1 MIPKNTKKKNNNHLA
16 EGETTG
22 HYHEAVGTEVEVGE
36 EGKNL
41 FLSAPEGCEI
51 IHQEH
56 HRIAIPAGDYI
67 VEKVK
72 EFDHS
77 EQEIR
82 QVRD

>member
-41 FLSAPEGCEI
+41 FLSAPEG
-51 IHQEH
+51 
-56 HRIAIPAGDYI
+56 RT
-67 VEKVK
+67 VLREK
-72 EFDHS
+72 
-77 EQEIR
+77 Q
-82 QVRD
+82 